1 MYELLMEFGGEAL
14 AVVAYALGTLALS
27 IVGLVVEYNSIQQL
41 AGGDSFLG
49 VWFAVMGLV
58 AIAFAVNLGREKLLP
73 RLAEKN

>member
-27 IVGLVVEYNSIQQL
+27 IVGLVVEYNSIQQFS
-41 AGGDSFLG
+41 GGDSLLG
-49 VWFAVMGLV
+49 VWLAVMGFV
-58 AIAFAVNLGREKLLP
+58 ALAFAVNLSREKLLP